1 MAEASPFNCIFLFPC
16 SKDPQ
21 FVYNTIM
28 EKLKENERI
37 DDLQYKGLRI
47 IQNSELF
54 CFGTDSVLLAN
65 FAQVKKGET
74 VADLGSGNG
83 ILSILI
89 GGKNP
94 GSRVYAVEIQDAL
107 YDLAARNAELNGL
120 HNVTV
125 IQGDLRDAHTFFPRC
140 NVVVCNP
147 PYERMG
153 TGKASP
159 NESHRIARHE
169 IKCTFDDIAASAS
182 RLLGDGGRFYF
193 INRAERLIELSSTLL
208 QYGLQPK
215 TARFI
220 HANSRERAKYV
231 LMGASKNGGQGLQ
244 IMPPLIV
251 YDENGSY
258 SKEVKILYD
267 GEN

>member
-1 MAEASPFNCIFLFPC
+1 
-16 SKDPQ
+16 
-21 FVYNTIM
+21 M
-28 EKLKENERI
+28 EELKQNERI

-47 IQNSELF
+47 IQNTELF

-65 FAQVKKGET
+65 FVQVKKGET
-74 VADLGSGNG
+74 VADLGCGNG
-83 ILSILI
+83 ILSVLI

-94 GSRVYAVEIQDAL
+94 GNRVYAVEIQHAL
-107 YDLAARNAELNGL
+107 FDLAQRNIELNGL
-120 HNVTV
+120 QNITALK
-125 IQGDLRDAHTFFPRC
+125 GNLKEAHTLFPRC

-147 PYERMG
+147 PYERLG

-169 IKCTFDDIAASAS
+169 IKCNFEDIAAASS

-193 INRAERLIELSSTLL
+193 INRAERLTELIKTLL
-208 QYGLQPK
+208 KYNLEPK
-215 TARFI
+215 CARFI

-231 LMGASKNGGQGLQ
+231 LLGASKNGGQGLQ
-244 IMPPLIV
+244 VMPPLIV
-251 YDENGSY
+251 YDDEGHY

-267 GEN
+267 GEK